1 MSRILADFGQFWL
14 KNWRFF
20 DQVRKGM
27 LLVDPKVEPKA
38 SWTFSA
44 EILILYHST
53 SVQLNYQPVVHIG
66 TVRQVLNFDWNLGKF
81 GHILLHFGHV

>member
-1 MSRILADFGQFWL
+1 
-14 KNWRFF
+14 
-20 DQVRKGM
+20 M
-27 LLVDPKVEPKA
+27 LLVDPKVGPKA

-66 TVRQVLNFDWNLGKF
+66 TVRQVLYLGWN
-81 GHILLHFGHV
+81 